1 MVQSL
6 DDPTFTPQRNGMRH
20 PHPLDD
26 PQTAATAWRRFR
38 RIMLWMAVGGALCV
52 GIALIC
58 LRLWAG
64 PMPFH
69 MILATILGVW
79 LTFML
84 GTALMALVFLSS
96 GTGHDDQVI
105 DPLKDEVSIDD

>member
-1 MVQSL
+1 
-6 DDPTFTPQRNGMRH
+6 MRH
-20 PHPLDD
+20 PQALDD
-26 PQTAATAWRRFR
+26 PQIAATAWRRFR
-38 RIMLWMAVGGALCV
+38 RIMLWMAAGGALCV

-69 MILATILGVW
+69 MILATVLGVW